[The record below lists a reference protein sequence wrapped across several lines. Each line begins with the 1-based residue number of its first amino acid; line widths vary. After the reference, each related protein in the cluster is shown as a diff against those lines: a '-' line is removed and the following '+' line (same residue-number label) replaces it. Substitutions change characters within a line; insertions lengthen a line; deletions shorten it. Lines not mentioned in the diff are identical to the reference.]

1 MRKLF
6 FIYNN
11 FSDLLKKV
19 LGNTGWLISDKIIR
33 MSIGLFV
40 AGWVARFLGPY
51 QYGLLNFS
59 LALVALVGV
68 LSNLG
73 LQELI
78 IRNIVKDPGKRDDL
92 LGTAFVIKAVGGI
105 LVFFISILIAF
116 LIRPDD
122 LFSHILVIIIAAG
135 PIFQSFDVIEF
146 YFKSQVEAKYSVIA
160 KSITFLIINVLKV
173 ILIIIEA
180 PLVAFAFAV
189 TADILL
195 GSVSLV
201 AAYKLSGKFIRKWKM
216 NLAQAKEFLAE
227 SYLLAISA
235 IATLIYMRIDQVMI
249 GQLIGDKELGLYSAA
264 VKLSDV
270 WYVIPL
276 ALIQSAAPVL
286 VKSYN
291 ENIQKYN
298 YRLQKLFNLLTLIAL
313 VIAVPTIFLSGWI
326 VEIVFGGAYS
336 NSSGIFTIHIW
347 SIIFVGWGILKNHIL
362 IFEKLVYI
370 TMITSICGAAVNVIL
385 NYLLIPI
392 YKGEGAAIATLFS
405 QFISSSLVLVFFKKS
420 RKIIFI
426 QIKSLIK
433 FYDIIPK

>member
-1 MRKLF
+1 MRKLS
-6 FIYNN
+6 FIFNN
-11 FSDLLKKV
+11 LSDSIKKV

-33 MSIGLFV
+33 MAIGLFV
-40 AGWVARFLGPY
+40 AAWVARYLGPD

-78 IRNIVKDPGKRDDL
+78 IRNIIKDPEKRDEL

-105 LVFFISILIAF
+105 LVFIFSILITF

-122 LFSHILVIIIAAG
+122 LTSHVLVIIIAAG

-146 YFKSQVEAKYSVIA
+146 YFKSQVKAKYSVIA
-160 KSITFLIINVLKV
+160 KSISFLIINVLKV
-173 ILIIIEA
+173 VLIILEA
-180 PLVAFAFAV
+180 PLIAFAFAV

-195 GSVSLV
+195 GSASLV

-227 SYLLAISA
+227 GYLLGISA
-235 IATLIYMRIDQVMI
+235 IAVLIYMRIDQIMI
-249 GQLIGDKELGLYSAA
+249 GQLLGDKEVGLYSAA
-264 VKLSDV
+264 VKLSEV

-276 ALIQSAAPVL
+276 ALIQSVAPVL

-291 ENIQKYN
+291 ENIHKYN
-298 YRLQKLFNLLTLIAL
+298 YRLQKLFNLLTLIGL

-336 NSSGIFTIHIW
+336 NSSGIFAIHIW
-347 SIIFVGWGILKNHIL
+347 SIIFVGWGLLRNHIL
-362 IFEKLVYI
+362 VFEKLVYI
-370 TMITSICGAAVNVIL
+370 TMIASLCGATANVII
-385 NYLLIPI
+385 NYFLIPI
-392 YKGEGAAIATLFS
+392 YKGEGAAIATLLS
-405 QFISSSLVLVFFKKS
+405 QLISSSIVLLFFRKS
-420 RKIIFI
+420 RKLVWMEV
-426 QIKSLIK
+426 KSLFR
-433 FYDIIPK
+433 FYDMKPE

>member
-1 MRKLF
+1 MRKLS
-6 FIYNN
+6 FIFDNL
-11 FSDLLKKV
+11 SDPIKKV

-33 MSIGLFV
+33 MATGLFV
-40 AGWVARFLGPY
+40 AAWIARYLGPD

-68 LSNLG
+68 LSNFG

-92 LGTAFVIKAVGGI
+92 LGTAFVIKAIGGV
-105 LVFFISILIAF
+105 LVFFISILIVF
-116 LIRPDD
+116 LIRPENP
-122 LFSHILVIIIAAG
+122 LSHILVIIIAAG

-160 KSITFLIINVLKV
+160 KSISFLIINVIKV

-189 TADILL
+189 TLEILL
-195 GSVSLV
+195 GSASLI

-227 SYLLAISA
+227 GYLLGISA
-235 IATLIYMRIDQVMI
+235 IAVLIYMRIDQIMI
-249 GQLIGDKELGLYSAA
+249 GQLIGDKEVGLYSAA
-264 VKLSDV
+264 VKLSEV

-276 ALIQSAAPVL
+276 ALIQSVAPVL
-286 VKSYN
+286 VKTYN

-298 YRLQKLFNLLTLIAL
+298 YRLQKLFNLLTLIGL

-326 VEIVFGGAYS
+326 VEIVFGVAYS
-336 NSSGIFTIHIW
+336 NSSGIFAIHIW
-347 SIIFVGWGILKNHIL
+347 SIIFVGWGLLKNYVL
-362 IFEKLVYI
+362 VFEKLVYI
-370 TMITSICGAAVNVIL
+370 TMIASLCGAAANVRI
-385 NYLLIPI
+385 NYFLIPLSQ
-392 YKGEGAAIATLFS
+392 GEGAAIATLLS
-405 QFISSSLVLVFFKKS
+405 QLISSSIILLFFRKS
-420 RKIIFI
+420 RKITFI
-426 QIKSLIK
+426 QIKSLFK

>member
-1 MRKLF
+1 MRKLS
-6 FIYNN
+6 FIFNN
-11 FSDLLKKV
+11 LSDSIKKV

-33 MSIGLFV
+33 MAIGLFV
-40 AGWVARFLGPY
+40 AAWVARYLGPD

-78 IRNIVKDPGKRDDL
+78 IRNIVKDPEKRDDL

-105 LVFFISILIAF
+105 LVFIFSILITF

-122 LFSHILVIIIAAG
+122 LTSHVLVIIIAAG

-146 YFKSQVEAKYSVIA
+146 YFKSQVKAKYSVIA
-160 KSITFLIINVLKV
+160 KSISFLVINVLKV
-173 ILIIIEA
+173 VLIILEA
-180 PLVAFAFAV
+180 PLIAFAFAV

-195 GSVSLV
+195 GSASLV

-227 SYLLAISA
+227 GYLLGISA
-235 IATLIYMRIDQVMI
+235 IAVLIYMRIDQIMI
-249 GQLIGDKELGLYSAA
+249 GQLLGDKEVGLYSAA
-264 VKLSDV
+264 VKLSEV

-276 ALIQSAAPVL
+276 ALIQSVAPVL

-291 ENIQKYN
+291 ENIHKYN
-298 YRLQKLFNLLTLIAL
+298 YRLQKLFNLLTLIGL

-336 NSSGIFTIHIW
+336 NSSGIFAIHIW
-347 SIIFVGWGILKNHIL
+347 SIIFVGWGLLRNHIL
-362 IFEKLVYI
+362 VFEKLV
-370 TMITSICGAAVNVIL
+370 
-385 NYLLIPI
+385 
-392 YKGEGAAIATLFS
+392 
-405 QFISSSLVLVFFKKS
+405 
-420 RKIIFI
+420 
-426 QIKSLIK
+426 
-433 FYDIIPK
+433 

>member
-1 MRKLF
+1 MFK
-6 FIYNN
+6 N
-11 FSDLLKKV
+11 FSDPIKKV

-33 MSIGLFV
+33 MAIGLFV
-40 AGWVARFLGPY
+40 AAWVARYLGPD

-68 LSNLG
+68 LANLG

-78 IRNIVKDPGKRDDL
+78 IRIIVKEPEKRDDL
-92 LGTAFVIKAVGGI
+92 LGTAFVIKAVGGV

-122 LFSHILVIIIAAG
+122 PLSHILVIIIAAG

-160 KSITFLIINVLKV
+160 KSISFLIINVLKV
-173 ILIIIEA
+173 VLIIIEA
-180 PLVAFAFAV
+180 PLIAFAIAV
-189 TADILL
+189 TADIIL
-195 GSVSLV
+195 GSASLV
-201 AAYKLSGKFIRKWKM
+201 AAYRLSGKFIRKWKM
-216 NLAQAKEFLAE
+216 KFTLAKELLAE
-227 SYLLAISA
+227 GYLLAISA
-235 IATLIYMRIDQVMI
+235 ISILIYMRIDQIMI
-249 GQLIGDKELGLYSAA
+249 GQLIGDKEVGLYSAA
-264 VKLSDV
+264 VRLSEV

-298 YRLQKLFNLLTLIAL
+298 YRLQKLFNLLTLIGF

-326 VEIVFGGAYS
+326 VEIVFGDAYTKTA
-336 NSSGIFTIHIW
+336 GIFAIHIW
-347 SIIFVGWGILKNHIL
+347 SIVFLGWGLLKNHIL

-370 TMITSICGAAVNVIL
+370 TMITSLCGAAANVIF
-385 NYLLIPI
+385 NYFLIPL
-392 YKGEGAAIATLFS
+392 YKGEGAAIATLLS
-405 QFISSSLVLVFFKKS
+405 QLISSSFILFFFSKS
-420 RKIIFI
+420 RKLVWMEL
-426 QIKSLIK
+426 KSLFR
-433 FYDIIPK
+433 FYDIKPE

>member
-1 MRKLF
+1 MRKLS
-6 FIYNN
+6 FIFNN
-11 FSDLLKKV
+11 LSDSIKKV

-33 MSIGLFV
+33 MAIGLFV
-40 AGWVARFLGPY
+40 AAWVARFLGPD

-78 IRNIVKDPGKRDDL
+78 IRNIVKDPEKRDDL

-105 LVFFISILIAF
+105 LVFIISILITF
-116 LIRPDD
+116 LMRPDD
-122 LFSHILVIIIAAG
+122 LTSHVLVIIIAAG

-146 YFKSQVEAKYSVIA
+146 YFKSQIEAKYSVIA
-160 KSITFLIINVLKV
+160 KSISFLVINVLKV

-195 GSVSLV
+195 GSASLI
-201 AAYKLSGKFIRKWKM
+201 AAYKLSGKFIRKWKV

-227 SYLLAISA
+227 GYLLGISA
-235 IATLIYMRIDQVMI
+235 IAVLIYMRIDQIMI
-249 GQLIGDKELGLYSAA
+249 GQLLGDKEVGLYSAA
-264 VKLSDV
+264 VKLSEV
-270 WYVIPL
+270 WFVIPL
-276 ALIQSAAPVL
+276 ALIQSVAPVL

-298 YRLQKLFNLLTLIAL
+298 YRLQKLFNLLTLIGL

-336 NSSGIFTIHIW
+336 NSSGIFAIHIW
-347 SIIFVGWGILKNHIL
+347 SIIFVGWGLLRNHIL
-362 IFEKLVYI
+362 VFEKLVYI
-370 TMITSICGAAVNVIL
+370 TMIASLCGAAANVII
-385 NYLLIPI
+385 NYFLIPL
-392 YKGEGAAIATLFS
+392 YKGEGAAIATLLS
-405 QFISSSLVLVFFKKS
+405 QLISSSIILLFFRKS
-420 RKIIFI
+420 RKITFI
-426 QIKSLIK
+426 QIKSLFK

>member
-1 MRKLF
+1 MRKLS
-6 FIYNN
+6 FIFKN
-11 FSDLLKKV
+11 FSDPFKKV
-19 LGNTGWLISDKIIR
+19 LSNTVWLISDKIIR
-33 MSIGLFV
+33 MAIGLFV
-40 AGWVARFLGPY
+40 AAWVARYLGPD

-78 IRNIVKDPGKRDDL
+78 IRNIVKDPEKRDDF
-92 LGTAFVIKAVGGI
+92 LGTAFVLKAVGGV
-105 LVFFISILIAF
+105 LVLFISILIVF

-122 LFSHILVIIIAAG
+122 PLGHILVIIIAAG

-160 KSITFLIINVLKV
+160 KSISFLIINVIKV

-180 PLVAFAFAV
+180 PLIAFAFAV

-195 GSVSLV
+195 GSASLV
-201 AAYKLSGKFIRKWKM
+201 AAYRLSGKFMRKWKI
-216 NLAQAKEFLAE
+216 NLSLAKEFLAE
-227 SYLLAISA
+227 GYLLAIST
-235 IATLIYMRIDQVMI
+235 IAVLIYMRIDQIMI
-249 GQLIGDKELGLYSAA
+249 GQLIGDKEVGLYSAA
-264 VKLSDV
+264 VRLSDV

-298 YRLQKLFNLLTLIAL
+298 YRLQKLFNLLTLIGL

-326 VEIVFGGAYS
+326 VEIVFGSAYS
-336 NSSGIFTIHIW
+336 NSSGIFAIHIW
-347 SIIFVGWGILKNHIL
+347 SIIFVGWGLLRNHIL
-362 IFEKLVYI
+362 VFEKLVYI
-370 TMITSICGAAVNVIL
+370 TMITSLFGAAANVII
-385 NYLLIPI
+385 NYFLIPL
-392 YKGEGAAIATLFS
+392 YKGEGAAIATLLS
-405 QFISSSLVLVFFKKS
+405 QLISSSIILLFFRKS
-420 RKIIFI
+420 RKITFM
-426 QIKSLIK
+426 QINSLFK

>member
-1 MRKLF
+1 MRKLS
-6 FIYNN
+6 FIFNN
-11 FSDLLKKV
+11 LSDSIKKV

-33 MSIGLFV
+33 MAIGLFI
-40 AGWVARFLGPY
+40 AAWVARYLGPD

-78 IRNIVKDPGKRDDL
+78 IRNIVKDPEKRDDL

-105 LVFFISILIAF
+105 LVFIISILITF
-116 LIRPDD
+116 LMRPDD
-122 LFSHILVIIIAAG
+122 LTSHVLVIIIAAG

-160 KSITFLIINVLKV
+160 KSISFLVINVLKV

-195 GSVSLV
+195 GSASLI
-201 AAYKLSGKFIRKWKM
+201 AAYKLSGKFIRKWKV

-227 SYLLAISA
+227 GYLLGISA
-235 IATLIYMRIDQVMI
+235 IAVLIYMRIDQIMI
-249 GQLIGDKELGLYSAA
+249 GQLLGDKEVGLYSAA
-264 VKLSDV
+264 VKLSEV
-270 WYVIPL
+270 WFVIPL
-276 ALIQSAAPVL
+276 ALIQSVAPVL

-298 YRLQKLFNLLTLIAL
+298 YRLQKLFNLLTLIGL

-336 NSSGIFTIHIW
+336 NSSGIFAIHIW
-347 SIIFVGWGILKNHIL
+347 SIIFVGWGLLRNHIL
-362 IFEKLVYI
+362 VFEKLVYI
-370 TMITSICGAAVNVIL
+370 TMIASLCGAAANVII
-385 NYLLIPI
+385 NYFLIPL
-392 YKGEGAAIATLFS
+392 YKGEGAAIATLLS
-405 QFISSSLVLVFFKKS
+405 QLISSSIILLFFKKS
-420 RKIIFI
+420 REITFI
-426 QIKSLIK
+426 QIKSLFK

>member
-1 MRKLF
+1 MRKLS
-6 FIYNN
+6 FIFNN
-11 FSDLLKKV
+11 LSDSIKKV

-33 MSIGLFV
+33 MAIGLFV
-40 AGWVARFLGPY
+40 AAWVARYLGPD

-78 IRNIVKDPGKRDDL
+78 IRNIVKDPEKRDDL

-105 LVFFISILIAF
+105 LVFIFSILITF

-122 LFSHILVIIIAAG
+122 LTSHVLVIIIAAG

-146 YFKSQVEAKYSVIA
+146 YFKSQVKAKYSVIA
-160 KSITFLIINVLKV
+160 KSISFLVINVLKV
-173 ILIIIEA
+173 VLIILEA
-180 PLVAFAFAV
+180 PLIAFAFAV

-195 GSVSLV
+195 GSASLV

-227 SYLLAISA
+227 GYLLGISA
-235 IATLIYMRIDQVMI
+235 IAVLIYMRIDQIMI
-249 GQLIGDKELGLYSAA
+249 GQLLGDKEVGLYSAA
-264 VKLSDV
+264 VKLSEV

-276 ALIQSAAPVL
+276 ALIQSVAPVL

-291 ENIQKYN
+291 ENIHKYN
-298 YRLQKLFNLLTLIAL
+298 YRLQKLFNLLTLIGL

-336 NSSGIFTIHIW
+336 NSSGIFAIHIW
-347 SIIFVGWGILKNHIL
+347 SIIFVGWGLLRNHIL
-362 IFEKLVYI
+362 VFEKLVYI
-370 TMITSICGAAVNVIL
+370 TMIASLCGAAANVII
-385 NYLLIPI
+385 NYFLIPL
-392 YKGEGAAIATLFS
+392 YKGEGAAIATLLS
-405 QFISSSLVLVFFKKS
+405 QLISSSIVLLFFSKS
-420 RKIIFI
+420 RKLVWMEL
-426 QIKSLIK
+426 KSLFR
-433 FYDIIPK
+433 FYDIKPE

>member
-1 MRKLF
+1 MRKLS

-11 FSDLLKKV
+11 FSDPLKKV
-19 LGNTGWLISDKIIR
+19 LGNTGWLISDRLIR
-33 MSIGLFV
+33 MAVGLFV
-40 AGWVARFLGPY
+40 AAWVARYLGPD

-73 LQELI
+73 LQPLI
-78 IRNIVKDPGKRDDL
+78 IRNIVKEPGKRDDL
-92 LGTAFVIKAVGGI
+92 LGTAFVIKAVGGV

-122 LFSHILVIIIAAG
+122 PLSHILVIIIAAG

-160 KSITFLIINVLKV
+160 KSISFFIINVLKV

-227 SYLLAISA
+227 GYLLAISA
-235 IATLIYMRIDQVMI
+235 IAVLIYMRIDQIMI
-249 GQLIGDKELGLYSAA
+249 GQLLGDKELGLYSAA

-270 WYVIPL
+270 WYIIPF

-298 YRLQKLFNLLTLIAL
+298 YRLQKLFNLLTLFGL
-313 VIAVPTIFLSGWI
+313 VIAIPTTLFSDWVI
-326 VEIVFGGAYS
+326 EIVFGGAYS
-336 NSSGIFTIHIW
+336 NSSGIFAIHIW
-347 SIIFVGWGILKNHIL
+347 SIIFVGWGILINYVL
-362 IFEKLVYI
+362 VFEKLVYI
-370 TMITSICGAAVNVIL
+370 TMIASLCGAAANIII
-385 NYLLIPI
+385 NYFLIPL
-392 YKGEGAAIATLFS
+392 YQGEGAAIATLLS
-405 QFISSSLVLVFFKKS
+405 QIISSSIILLFFRKS
-420 RKIIFI
+420 RRITFI
-426 QIKSLIK
+426 QIKSLFK

>member
-1 MRKLF
+1 MRKLS
-6 FIYNN
+6 FIFNN
-11 FSDLLKKV
+11 LSDSIKKV

-33 MSIGLFV
+33 MAIGLFV
-40 AGWVARFLGPY
+40 AAWVARYLGPD

-78 IRNIVKDPGKRDDL
+78 IRNIVKDPEKRDDL

-105 LVFFISILIAF
+105 LVFIFSILITF

-122 LFSHILVIIIAAG
+122 LTSHVLVIIIAAG

-146 YFKSQVEAKYSVIA
+146 YFKSQVKAKYSVIA
-160 KSITFLIINVLKV
+160 KSISFLVINVLKV
-173 ILIIIEA
+173 VLIILEA
-180 PLVAFAFAV
+180 PLIAFAFAV

-195 GSVSLV
+195 GSASLV

-227 SYLLAISA
+227 GYLLGIFV
-235 IATLIYMRIDQVMI
+235 IAVLIYMRIDQIMI
-249 GQLIGDKELGLYSAA
+249 GQLLGDKEVGLYSAA
-264 VKLSDV
+264 VKLSEV

-276 ALIQSAAPVL
+276 ALIQSVAPVL

-291 ENIQKYN
+291 ENIHKYN
-298 YRLQKLFNLLTLIAL
+298 YRLQKLFNLLTLIGL

-336 NSSGIFTIHIW
+336 NSSGIFAIHIW
-347 SIIFVGWGILKNHIL
+347 SIIFVGWGLLRNHIL
-362 IFEKLVYI
+362 VFEKLVYI
-370 TMITSICGAAVNVIL
+370 TMIASLCGAAVNVII
-385 NYLLIPI
+385 NYFLIPL
-392 YKGEGAAIATLFS
+392 YKGEGAAIATLLS
-405 QFISSSLVLVFFKKS
+405 QLISSSIVLLFFRKS
-420 RKIIFI
+420 RKLVWMEV
-426 QIKSLIK
+426 KSLFR
-433 FYDIIPK
+433 FYDIKPE